1 MCLKL
6 KAVHKFIESEKKSIN
21 IIYICDYRV
30 GVDITVINACI
41 LKVKSNTQQSNIITL
56 HYPGNK
62 YLQSGLEIDIKTT
75 NL

>member
-6 KAVHKFIESEKKSIN
+6 KAVHKFTESEKKSIN

-41 LKVKSNTQQSNIITL
+41 LKVKSNTQ
-56 HYPGNK
+56 
-62 YLQSGLEIDIKTT
+62 
-75 NL
+75 